1 MGGVLAWPNPRQSSR
16 HRRRRPEHR
25 LDGALLVPKTGGW
38 QESNVNVLTKNDAPF
53 NDMVGTYTLRGF
65 QVQISKADGAPEG
78 IWQKPQDF
86 KPWMPEP
93 SDTTPNVKF

>member
-1 MGGVLAWPNPRQSSR
+1 
-16 HRRRRPEHR
+16 
-25 LDGALLVPKTGGW
+25 
-38 QESNVNVLTKNDAPF
+38 
-53 NDMVGTYTLRGF
+53 MVGTYTLRDF